1 MIFCSDM
8 TEEISHSGRIV
19 KIDSKLI
26 TVEIISESACASCH
40 AAALCGM
47 SEAKSK
53 LVDVPSEL
61 GYSVG
66 EEVWINMKKTMGVKA
81 VAVAYVYP
89 LFVLV
94 AALLICIAAGLAE
107 LSSGLVAIGAVALYY
122 FVIYLLRGKLK
133 NEYTFYIKKK
143 Q

>member
-1 MIFCSDM
+1 M

-19 KIDSKLI
+19 KIDSNLI
-26 TVEIISESACASCH
+26 TVEIVSESACASCH

-53 LVDVPSEL
+53 LVEVPSEL

-66 EEVWINMKKTMGVKA
+66 EEVWINMKKTMGMKA

-94 AALLICIAAGLAE
+94 AALLVCIAAGVGE

-122 FVIYLLRGKLK
+122 CVIYLLRGKLK

>member
-1 MIFCSDM
+1 M
-8 TEEISHSGRIV
+8 EEISHSGRIV
-19 KIDSKLI
+19 KIDSELI
-26 TVEIISESACASCH
+26 TVEIVSESACASCH

-47 SEAKSK
+47 AEAKSK
-53 LVDVPSEL
+53 LVEVPSEL

-66 EEVWINMKKTMGVKA
+66 EEVWINMKKTMGMKA

-94 AALLICIAAGLAE
+94 AALLICIATGVGE
-107 LSSGLVAIGAVALYY
+107 LSSGLAAIGAVALYY
-122 FVIYLLRGKLK
+122 CVIYLLRGKLK

>member
-1 MIFCSDM
+1 M
-8 TEEISHSGRIV
+8 EEISHSGRIV

-66 EEVWINMKKTMGVKA
+66 EEVWINMKKTMGMKA

-94 AALLICIAAGLAE
+94 AALLICIAAGVAE
-107 LSSGLVAIGAVALYY
+107 LSSGLIAIGTVALYY

>member
-1 MIFCSDM
+1 M
-8 TEEISHSGRIV
+8 EEISHSGRIV

-53 LVDVPSEL
+53 LVEVPSEL

-66 EEVWINMKKTMGVKA
+66 EEVWINMKKTMGMKA

-94 AALLICIAAGLAE
+94 AALLVCIAAGVGE
-107 LSSGLVAIGAVALYY
+107 LSSGLAAIGAVALYY

>member
-1 MIFCSDM
+1 M
-8 TEEISHSGRIV
+8 EEISHSGRIV
-19 KIDSKLI
+19 KIDSNLI

-66 EEVWINMKKTMGVKA
+66 EEVWINMKKTMGMKA

-94 AALLICIAAGLAE
+94 AALLICIAAGVAE
-107 LSSGLVAIGAVALYY
+107 LSSGLIAIGTVALYY